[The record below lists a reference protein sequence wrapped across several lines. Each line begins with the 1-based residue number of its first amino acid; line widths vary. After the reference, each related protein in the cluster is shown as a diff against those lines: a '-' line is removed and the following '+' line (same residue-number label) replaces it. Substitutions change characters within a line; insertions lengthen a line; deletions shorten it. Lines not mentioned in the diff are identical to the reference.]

1 MSQKKQIKQAVKSEL
16 REHKSSFYVYMVL
29 RILTIIT
36 AVFQILAQNWESAF
50 LAILTLIMLLM
61 PSILQ
66 VTLRIELPTV
76 LEIIVLLFI
85 FAAEIL
91 GEIQGF
97 YVKFPLWDDVL
108 HTLNGFLAAAVG
120 FSLVD
125 VLNKS
130 EKLTFSLSPLF
141 TVMVA
146 FCFSMT
152 IGAVWEIFEFSMD
165 QIGGFDM
172 QKDAIVHN
180 ISSVML
186 DPTGGNTPTA
196 ITNIEEV
203 YINGAA
209 LGLGGYLDIGLNDT
223 MHDLIVNFFGAF
235 VFSVIGYVHIKTEG
249 MTKIVSKLILRRKRK
264 EEDYL
269 EN

>member
-1 MSQKKQIKQAVKSEL
+1 MRWKKRMYVAIRREL

-29 RILTIIT
+29 RILTI
-36 AVFQILAQNWESAF
+36 
-50 LAILTLIMLLM
+50 LTLISQAIQGNWETVFLAALALVMLII
-61 PSILQ
+61 PSVLQ
-66 VTLRIELPTV
+66 VTLKIELPTV

-85 FAAEIL
+85 FAAQIL
-91 GEIQGF
+91 GEIKGF
-97 YVKFPLWDDVL
+97 YVIFPFWDDVL
-108 HTLNGFLAAAVG
+108 HTLNGFLAAAIG

-130 EKLTFSLSPLF
+130 EKLTFTLSPLF
-141 TVMVA
+141 TVLVG

-165 QIGGFDM
+165 MIGGFDM
-172 QKDAIVHN
+172 QKDTVVSSV
-180 ISSVML
+180 SSVML

-196 ITNIEEV
+196 IPNIQEV
-203 YINGAA
+203 YVDGVA
-209 LGLGGYLDIGLNDT
+209 LGLGGYLDIGIIDT
-223 MHDLIVNFFGAF
+223 MFDLIVNFLGALI
-235 VFSVIGYVHIKTEG
+235 FSVIAYVHIKTSG
-249 MTKIVSKLILRRKRK
+249 MGNVISKFVLRRKKK